1 MIIHTLQE
9 TTFGRIESNS
19 VFFAYPCRPDV
30 NVLQGLS
37 VSVLPGETLA
47 LVGASG
53 GGKSTLISLIEKFY
67 HPSAGLITLDGVD
80 IISLDIKWLRS
91 QIGYVPQEPVL
102 FNTTIADN
110 IRYGALFRDVT
121 DEEIV
126 KVAKDCHI
134 HDFIQSL
141 PQVILKRYYLHS
153 IYCLLPLSIT
163 LTQLY
168 IINIMLYLRGR
179 VHPKMAYKLF
189 SAFHIHNFRPE
200 VYYDCKKNERH

>member
-1 MIIHTLQE
+1 MHMMDLCYLYCLNDKSHFQE

-19 VFFAYPCRPDV
+19 VFFAYPCRPDM
-30 NVLQGLS
+30 NVLQGLN

-53 GGKSTLISLIEKFY
+53 GGKSTLVSLMEMFY
-67 HPSAGLITLDGVD
+67 HPSAGLIMLDGVD
-80 IISLDIKWLRS
+80 IVSLDIKWLRS

-141 PQVILKRYYLHS
+141 PQVIVKL
-153 IYCLLPLSIT
+153 YCLLFTLCFQYNVPCMLSI
-163 LTQLY
+163 
-168 IINIMLYLRGR
+168 I
-179 VHPKMAYKLF
+179 
-189 SAFHIHNFRPE
+189 
-200 VYYDCKKNERH
+200 